1 MDSRINLSAR
11 GWFSKS
17 NENSREQPVYWRALQ
32 ACVIFTSMIQSA
44 QHFDVIVV
52 GAGHAGCEAALAAAR
67 MGCKTLLTTIALEA
81 VAQMSCNP
89 AIGGTAK
96 GIAVRE
102 IDALGGAQG
111 LITDRSGIQFRM
123 LNRSR
128 GPAVQSPRAQCDK
141 RLYAIL
147 MKQLIERTPNLT
159 LRQEMVE
166 ELLVEDAGLEAHGA
180 VAKYKVR
187 LQKLKDGIAPEDLG
201 EAAPP
206 SGSLR
211 VTGIKGG
218 SGLAYFSPAVI
229 LTTGTFL
236 RGLIH
241 QGTKRSRGGRA
252 GEVAAMSLSGSLE
265 AMGLELRRLKTGTP
279 PRLNGRT
286 LNFTGL
292 EAQWGETP
300 PPPFSFRTAKIDRPA
315 LPCWLTRTTARTH
328 EIIRENLHRAPL
340 YTGQIQ
346 SKGPRYC
353 PSVEDKIVKFAEKES
368 HQIFLEPEGVDTEE
382 YYVNGLSTSMPA
394 EVQMEMVKS
403 VPGCEDAEILR
414 FGYAIEYDMVPPHQ
428 IAQTLA
434 ARHAQGLYLA
444 GQINGTSGYEEA
456 AGQGLMAGI
465 NAALAVKSGGRES
478 FVLGR
483 DEAYIGIMIDDLV
496 TKEIVEPYRLF
507 TSRSEYR
514 LLLRQDNADRRLAAH
529 ARRLGLLDGLPL
541 AAVDQ
546 KQAEIDAGTR
556 YLKTHREPG
565 SQKSYWDLLRQPEM
579 TMEKVRERGAHAEF
593 TPLVTEALQVE
604 AKYEGYLRRQTDQ
617 VERLKDLEH
626 RAIPNGIDF
635 TGVSGLGREAVEKLC
650 KHRPATFGQALR
662 LDGVT
667 PADLSLLA
675 IHLTQH
681 GHVLS
686 VSQGT

>member
-1 MDSRINLSAR
+1 MD
-11 GWFSKS
+11 
-17 NENSREQPVYWRALQ
+17 QH
-32 ACVIFTSMIQSA
+32 

-67 MGCKTLLTTIALEA
+67 MGCRTLLTTIALES

-96 GIAVRE
+96 GIVVRE

-141 RLYAIL
+141 RHYAIL
-147 MKQLIERTPNLT
+147 MKQLIERTPNLL
-159 LRQEMVE
+159 LRQEMIDEVLVE
-166 ELLVEDAGLEAHGA
+166 ELAPGA
-180 VAKYKVR
+180 LRAYDER
-187 LQKLKDGIAPEDLG
+187 LKQLRDG
-201 EAAPP
+201 AAPDALTIP
-206 SGSLR
+206 APAEHSLR
-211 VTGIKGG
+211 VRGIRGG
-218 SGLAYFSPAVI
+218 SGLTYTAPAVI

-241 QGTKRSRGGRA
+241 QGTKQSRGGRA

-265 AMGLELRRLKTGTP
+265 AMGFELRRLKTGTP

-286 LNFTGL
+286 LNLKQL
-292 EAQWGETP
+292 EAQWGDIP
-300 PPPFSFRTAKIDRPA
+300 PPPFSFRTEKIERPSLA
-315 LPCWLTRTTARTH
+315 CYLTRTTARTH
-328 EIIRENLHRAPL
+328 ELIRANLHRAPL

-346 SKGPRYC
+346 SRGPRYC
-353 PSVEDKIVKFAEKES
+353 PSVEDKIVKFGDKES

-382 YYVNGLSTSMPA
+382 FYINGLSTSLPPD
-394 EVQMEMVKS
+394 VQIELVKS

-414 FGYAIEYDMVPPHQ
+414 FGYAIEYDMAPPHQ
-428 IAQTLA
+428 IQETLA
-434 ARHAQGLYLA
+434 TRRVAGLYLA

-465 NAALAVKSGGRES
+465 NAGLSVKTNGRES

-496 TKEIVEPYRLF
+496 TKEITEPYRLF

-514 LLLRQDNADRRLAAH
+514 LLLRQDNADRRLMKH
-529 ARRLGLLDGLPL
+529 ARRLGLLDLPTL
-541 AAVDQ
+541 DRADA
-546 KQAEIDAGTR
+546 KQGKIEEASK
-556 YLKTHREPG
+556 YLRTHRTHGDP
-565 SQKSYWDLLRQPEM
+565 KSFWETLRQPEM
-579 TMEKVRERGAHAEF
+579 TFERLIQERGAKLGVSPIVA
-593 TPLVTEALQVE
+593 EALQIE
-604 AKYEGYLRRQTDQ
+604 AKYEGYLKRQMDQ
-617 VERLKDLEH
+617 VERMKYLED
-626 RAIPNGIDF
+626 RRIPDGVDF
-635 TGVSGLGREAVEKLC
+635 NAVSGLGREATEKLTR
-650 KHRPATFGQALR
+650 HRPRTFGQALR

-667 PADLSLLA
+667 PADLSLLT
-675 IHLTQH
+675 IYLTQR
-681 GHVLS
+681 GHKLDEVAT
-686 VSQGT
+686 GTNY

>member
-1 MDSRINLSAR
+1 MDST
-11 GWFSKS
+11 FSLPS
-17 NENSREQPVYWRALQ
+17 ECHY
-32 ACVIFTSMIQSA
+32 
-44 QHFDVIVV
+44 DVIVV

-67 MGCKTLLTTIALEA
+67 MGCRTLLTTIALEA

-89 AIGGTAK
+89 AVGGTAK

-102 IDALGGAQG
+102 VDALGGAQG

-166 ELLVEDAGLEAHGA
+166 ELIVEEMGGGTANVEAYRERLKRLRDGASVEDLDRAGGTPA
-180 VAKYKVR
+180 V
-187 LQKLKDGIAPEDLG
+187 Q
-201 EAAPP
+201 
-206 SGSLR
+206 SLR
-211 VTGIKGG
+211 VAGIRGG
-218 SGLAYFSPAVI
+218 SGLTYTADAVI

-241 QGTKRSRGGRA
+241 QGTKQSRGGRA

-265 AMGLELRRLKTGTP
+265 ALGFELRRLKTGTP

-286 LNFTGL
+286 LNLRNL
-292 EAQWGETP
+292 EEQWGDDP
-300 PPPFSFRTAKIDRPA
+300 PPAFSYRTKKIERPS
-315 LPCWLTRTTARTH
+315 LCCYLTHTTARTH
-328 EIIRENLHRAPL
+328 ELIRANLHRAPL
-340 YTGQIQ
+340 YTGQIK
-346 SKGPRYC
+346 SLGPRYC
-353 PSVEDKIVKFAEKES
+353 PSVEDKIVKFADKAS
-368 HQIFLEPEGVDTEE
+368 HQIFLEPEGSDTEE
-382 YYVNGLSTSMPA
+382 FYVNGLSTSLPP
-394 EVQMEMVKS
+394 EVQFELVRS
-403 VPGCEDAEILR
+403 VPGCEDAEVLR

-428 IAQTLA
+428 IVQTLA
-434 ARHAQGLYLA
+434 TRRVENLYLA

-456 AGQGLMAGI
+456 AGQGIIAGI
-465 NAALAVKSGGRES
+465 NAALAVKTKGADS

-514 LLLRQDNADRRLAAH
+514 LLLRQDNADRRLAEH
-529 ARRLGLLDGLPL
+529 ARRLGLLDAAALG
-541 AAVDQ
+541 AVDA
-546 KQAEIDAGTR
+546 KRAAIAEAENYLREHRPAG
-556 YLKTHREPG
+556 
-565 SQKSYWDLLRQPEM
+565 SVKSYWNMLRMPEHSLE
-579 TMEKVRERGAHAEF
+579 TLGNYIDESGAVQIGAAPHA
-593 TPLVTEALQVE
+593 LNAVAEAVQIE
-604 AKYEGYLRRQTDQ
+604 AKYEGYLKRQTDQ
-617 VERLKDLEH
+617 VERMRHLEN
-626 RAIPNGIDF
+626 RLIPEAVDYKAVG
-635 TGVSGLGREAVEKLC
+635 GLGREAIEKLN
-650 KHRPATFGQALR
+650 KHRPRTFGQALR

-675 IHLTQH
+675 VHLRE
-681 GHVLS
+681 
-686 VSQGT
+686 

>member
-1 MDSRINLSAR
+1 M
-11 GWFSKS
+11 S
-17 NENSREQPVYWRALQ
+17 NST
-32 ACVIFTSMIQSA
+32 F
-44 QHFDVIVV
+44 HFDVIVV

-67 MGCKTLLTTIALEA
+67 MGCKTLLTTISLEA

-102 IDALGGAQG
+102 VDALGGAQG

-147 MKQLIERTPNLT
+147 MKQLIERQPNLT

-166 ELLVEDAGLEAHGA
+166 ELLVEGSGVGGQGSEEN
-180 VAKYKVR
+180 YRER
-187 LQKLKDGIAPEDLG
+187 LKQLREGISPEELKT
-201 EAAPP
+201 PP
-206 SGSLR
+206 PAENALR
-211 VTGIKGG
+211 VVGIRGG
-218 SGLAYFSPAVI
+218 SGLTYTADAVI

-241 QGTKRSRGGRA
+241 QGTKQSRGGRA

-265 AMGLELRRLKTGTP
+265 AMGFELWRLKTGTP

-286 LNFTGL
+286 INFTGL
-292 EAQWGETP
+292 EQQWGDDP
-300 PPPFSFRTAKIDRPA
+300 PPAFSYRTTKIERPS
-315 LPCWLTRTTARTH
+315 LCCYLTRTSARTH
-328 EIIRENLHRAPL
+328 QLIQENIHRAPL
-340 YTGQIQ
+340 YTGQIK

-353 PSVEDKIVKFAEKES
+353 PSVEDKIVRFAEKES
-368 HQIFLEPEGVDTEE
+368 HQIFLEPEGADTEE
-382 YYVNGLSTSMPA
+382 IYVNGLSTSMPP

-403 VPGCEDAEILR
+403 VPGCEDAMIVR
-414 FGYAIEYDMVPPHQ
+414 FGYAIEYDMVPSHQ
-428 IAQTLA
+428 IAPTLA
-434 ARHAQGLYLA
+434 TRRARGLYLA

-456 AGQGLMAGI
+456 AGQGIMAGI
-465 NAALAVKSGGRES
+465 NAALSVLTKGKET

-483 DEAYIGIMIDDLV
+483 DEAYLGIMIDDLV

-514 LLLRQDNADRRLAAH
+514 LLIRQDNADRRLAAH
-529 ARRLGLLDGLPL
+529 AKRLGLLDSRSL
-541 AAVDQ
+541 AAVDT
-546 KQAEIDAGTR
+546 KQQQIESAKH
-556 YLKTHREPG
+556 YLRTHRPAGEH
-565 SQKSYWDLLRQPEM
+565 KTYWDLLRMPNSTTDVSQLPGVSESVHPAQVI
-579 TMEKVRERGAHAEF
+579 ES
-593 TPLVTEALQVE
+593 LQIE
-604 AKYEGYLRRQTDQ
+604 AKYEGYLKRQTNQ
-617 VERLKDLEH
+617 VERLKELET
-626 RAIPNGIDF
+626 RAIPDGIDF
-635 TGVSGLGREAVEKLC
+635 KQISGIGREAVEKITR
-650 KHRPATFGQALR
+650 HRPATFGQALR

-675 IHLTQH
+675 VYLTQN
-681 GHVLS
+681 GQLS
-686 VSQGT
+686 PR

>member
-1 MDSRINLSAR
+1 MSS
-11 GWFSKS
+11 
-17 NENSREQPVYWRALQ
+17 
-32 ACVIFTSMIQSA
+32 T

-67 MGCKTLLTTIALEA
+67 MGCRTLLTTIALEA

-102 IDALGGAQG
+102 VDALGGAQG

-147 MKQLIERTPNLT
+147 MKQLIERQPNLL

-166 ELLVEDAGLEAHGA
+166 ELLIEECGA
-180 VAKYKVR
+180 PGAANAYAERLKQLRDGVAPQDLSVP
-187 LQKLKDGIAPEDLG
+187 APAE
-201 EAAPP
+201 
-206 SGSLR
+206 GSLR
-211 VTGIKGG
+211 VTGIRGG
-218 SGLAYFSPAVI
+218 SGLTYLAPTVI

-241 QGTKRSRGGRA
+241 QGTKQSRGGRA

-265 AMGLELRRLKTGTP
+265 ALGFELRRLKTGTP

-300 PPPFSFRTAKIDRPA
+300 PPPFSFRTEKIERPSLA
-315 LPCWLTRTTARTH
+315 CYLTRTTARTH
-328 EIIRENLHRAPL
+328 ELIRANLHRAPL

-346 SKGPRYC
+346 SRGPRYC
-353 PSVEDKIVKFAEKES
+353 PSVEDKIVKFGEKES

-382 YYVNGLSTSMPA
+382 FYVNGLSTSMPPD
-394 EVQMEMVKS
+394 VQMEMVKS

-428 IAQTLA
+428 ISQTLA
-434 ARHAQGLYLA
+434 TRRTEGLYLA

-456 AGQGLMAGI
+456 AGQGIMAGI
-465 NAALAVKSGGRES
+465 NAALRVKTNGRES

-483 DEAYIGIMIDDLV
+483 DEAYLGIMIDDLV
-496 TKEIVEPYRLF
+496 TKDITEPYRLF

-514 LLLRQDNADRRLAAH
+514 LLLRQDNADRRLSAH
-529 ARRLGLLDGLPL
+529 ARRLGLLDGPSLERATEQQSRFD
-541 AAVDQ
+541 AAQ
-546 KQAEIDAGTR
+546 R
-556 YLKTHREPG
+556 YLRTHRTHGDP
-565 SQKSYWDLLRQPEM
+565 KTYWDVLRQPGM
-579 TMEKVRERGAHAEF
+579 TVDALVERGAKLDV
-593 TPLVTEALQVE
+593 TPLLAESLQIE
-604 AKYEGYLRRQTDQ
+604 AKYEGYLKRQSDQ
-617 VERLKDLEH
+617 VERLKYLED
-626 RAIPNGIDF
+626 RLIPDGIDF
-635 TGVSGLGREAVEKLC
+635 AVVSGLGREATEKLTR
-650 KHRPATFGQALR
+650 HRPRTFGQALR

-667 PADLSLLA
+667 PADLSLLSVY
-675 IHLTQH
+675 LTQH
-681 GHVLS
+681 GHRLEE
-686 VSQGT
+686 QEQALR